1 MDQSEA
7 PILDGLVDYRKSNRY
22 GFTPPGHRQGR
33 GTDERVLDVLG
44 HEPFRDDILASG
56 GLDDRR
62 TSNKYLKRAEDLMA
76 EAVGAEMAFFSTCGS
91 SLSVKAAMMAV
102 AGCGSAGSGQIAG
115 SAGSGQIAGSAGGSL
130 LVARD
135 SHKSV
140 VAGLIFSGVQPRWI
154 TPHWDADR
162 HFSHPPSPKQVNEAW
177 EKHPDAAGALV
188 VSPSPYGTCTDLE
201 AIAKVCHDRGKPLI
215 VDEAWGAHL
224 PFHEDLPTWA
234 MDAGADVC
242 VVSVHKMG
250 AGFEQGSVFHVQGDL
265 IDRDRL
271 SACADLLMTTSP
283 NVMVYAALDGWRRQM
298 VQHGRELLGDTL
310 ELVRGLRNDIELIP
324 DVEVLDDELLGK
336 EASHDLDR
344 LQILMDVSGTGTS
357 GYQAADWLREHKQ
370 TDLGMSDHRRLLATM
385 SFADDKASGERL
397 LDALWAWR
405 KAANDFDPPAPIRLP
420 SPNEIELE
428 SIQLP
433 RDAFFGQVEVV
444 PAEKAS
450 GRISAEQITPYPP
463 GIPAVVPGE
472 RLNDAVIDYLRSGL
486 NAGMNVPDAADTTL
500 ETFRVVV
507 T

>member
-1 MDQSEA
+1 MDQSAA
-7 PILDGLVDYRKSNRY
+7 PILDALVDYRKSNRY

-33 GTDERVLDVLG
+33 GTDDRVLDVLG
-44 HEPFRDDILASG
+44 HVPFRDDVLASG

-62 TSNKYLKRAEDLMA
+62 TTNKYVKRAEDLMA
-76 EAVGAEMAFFSTCGS
+76 EAVGADVAFFSTCGS

-102 AGCGSAGSGQIAG
+102 AGGD
-115 SAGSGQIAGSAGGSL
+115 GSL

-154 TPHWDADR
+154 TPRWDPDR
-162 HFSHPPSPKQVNEAW
+162 HISHPPSPADVGEAW
-177 EKHPDAAGALV
+177 AEYPDAAGALV
-188 VSPSPYGTCTDLE
+188 VSPSPYGTCTDLA
-201 AIAKVCHDRGKPLI
+201 AIAEVCHDRGKPLI

-265 IDRDRL
+265 VDRDRL

-298 VQHGRELLGDTL
+298 VEHGRELLSDALQLAG
-310 ELVRGLRNDIELIP
+310 ELRNDIELIP
-324 DVEVLDDELLGK
+324 DVEVLDDELLGV

-344 LQILMDVSGTGTS
+344 LQILVDVSATGMS
-357 GYQAADWLREHKQ
+357 GYQAADWLREHKHL
-370 TDLGMSDHRRLLATM
+370 DLGMTDHRRLLATM
-385 SFADDKASGERL
+385 SFADDKATGERL

-405 KAANDFDPPAPIRLP
+405 KAANDLDSPVPVRLP
-420 SPNEIELE
+420 SPSEIELE
-428 SIQLP
+428 TVQLP
-433 RDAFFGQVEVV
+433 RNAFFAKVEAV

-472 RLNDAVIDYLRSGL
+472 RLNDAVIEYLRSGL